1 MTITFTLPFLLL
13 AGFSL
18 ALFIGVT
25 ILAHSQGM
33 FDGSGGGYLGGID
46 ALFTIILYA
55 VFWAVPSLLA
65 WAVWA
70 TWWRA

>member
-1 MTITFTLPFLLL
+1 MTLTLSLPVLILI
-13 AGFSL
+13 GISL
-18 ALFIGVT
+18 ALFVGVT

-33 FDGSGGGYLGGID
+33 FDGGGGGYLGGID
-46 ALFTIILYA
+46 ALFTIILYV

-65 WAVWA
+65 WAIWA

>member
-1 MTITFTLPFLLL
+1 MTLTLSLPVLVLL
-13 AGFSL
+13 GISF

-33 FDGSGGGYLGGID
+33 LDGGGYLGGID

-65 WAVWA
+65 WAIWA

>member
-1 MTITFTLPFLLL
+1 MTLTISLPV
-13 AGFSL
+13 L
-18 ALFIGVT
+18 ALIVISLVLFVGVT

-33 FDGSGGGYLGGID
+33 FDGGGGSLAGGVN
-46 ALFTIILYA
+46 ALFTVTLYA
-55 VFWAVPSLLA
+55 VFWAAPSLLA

>member
-1 MTITFTLPFLLL
+1 MTLTL
-13 AGFSL
+13 SL
-18 ALFIGVT
+18 SVLVLIGISLSLFVGVT

-33 FDGSGGGYLGGID
+33 FDRGGGGYLGGIN

-65 WAVWA
+65 WAIWA

>member
-1 MTITFTLPFLLL
+1 MTLTLSLPVLVLL
-13 AGFSL
+13 GISF

-33 FDGSGGGYLGGID
+33 LDGGGGYLGGID

-65 WAVWA
+65 WAIWA

>member
-1 MTITFTLPFLLL
+1 MTVTLTLPFLML

-25 ILAHSQGM
+25 IFCHFQGL
-33 FDGSGGGYLGGID
+33 FDNGGGYLGGID
-46 ALFTIILYA
+46 ALFTIIVYSM
-55 VFWAVPSLLA
+55 FWAVPSLMA

-70 TWWRA
+70 TWFR

>member
-1 MTITFTLPFLLL
+1 MTLTLSLPVLVLL
-13 AGFSL
+13 GISF

-33 FDGSGGGYLGGID
+33 LDGGGGGYLGGID

-65 WAVWA
+65 WAIWA